1 MHQPSSLVMRSAYKP
16 AVVNKRKG
24 FKDFL
29 WFYIKIKKLD
39 GLAYEDSHKYYYC
52 NTTAVL

>member
-24 FKDFL
+24 FKGFL

-39 GLAYEDSHKYYYC
+39 ELAYE
-52 NTTAVL
+52 N